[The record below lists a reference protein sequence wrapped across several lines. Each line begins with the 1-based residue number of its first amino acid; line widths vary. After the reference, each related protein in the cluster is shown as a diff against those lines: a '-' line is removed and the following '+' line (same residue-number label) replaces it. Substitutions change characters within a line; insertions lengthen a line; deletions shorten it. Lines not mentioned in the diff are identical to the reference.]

1 MLKKFLI
8 IAAFALHL
16 PISLSAQSMPTREI
30 KMPTETGLGVKSND
44 YHQFQKGFFA
54 SAEVSTA
61 FSIHPNTKNVGLTE
75 LDIVGGY
82 RFCDFLRVGLGLGG
96 RLYFN
101 AAELRTHD
109 WALPLF
115 VNVRGNFI
123 PNAYNTV
130 VPFWSF
136 DIGTTFPDGFMIRPT
151 VGIRVGQP
159 RSAFIASL
167 GYLGQNLRINKI
179 SEASE
184 IAPARQHK
192 FYNFITLKLGY
203 EF

>member
-1 MLKKFLI
+1 MLRKFLI
-8 IAAFALHL
+8 ITALAMSL
-16 PISLSAQSMPTREI
+16 PHCLSAQSKPTRDV
-30 KMPTETGLGVKSND
+30 KMPTETGLGIKFTD
-44 YHQFQKGFFA
+44 YNQFQNGFFA

-61 FSIHPNTKNVGLTE
+61 FSVHPNTKNVGLTE
-75 LDIVGGY
+75 LDLVGGY
-82 RFCDFLRVGLGLGG
+82 RFCDFLRIGLGIGG
-96 RLYFN
+96 RFYFN
-101 AAELRTHD
+101 AAEIRTHD

-115 VNVRGNFI
+115 ANFRGNFI
-123 PNAYNTV
+123 PNAYYTV

-167 GYLGQNLRINKI
+167 GYLGQNLRINKV
-179 SEASE
+179 SERPE
-184 IAPARQHK
+184 IAHSRQHK
-192 FYNFITLKLGY
+192 FYNFITIKLGY